1 MGHDLVAG
9 FVGLVISLVS
19 PLVNTAAV
27 ATAAPDCNL
36 TVSQTSVSS
45 GTAAQVVWWTANA
58 SSATFSQDGG
68 APVNVALS
76 GSVPVTISRNT
87 TLSLTARNSYGAYKT
102 CTAQITI
109 TSSTAGTPSCGI
121 SAAPGVHYAGQPVQL
136 VWYTQYATAAQIS
149 YLGTVSANQLLQG
162 TATVYPSAT
171 TLYTMTVANGATT
184 RTCSALVSISPRTTT
199 SYQPVTT
206 QQVTYRPVTTSA
218 PSYSTARSYPTYTY
232 PSSTYR
238 PSYSSGSGLG
248 YGSYTSGSTYSY
260 PGMDTWQSPSYSNG
274 LGDWTLT
281 SAWNNL
287 GTGEGLLTSQNCY
300 GSWCDSE
307 PSAWAYAT
315 PLGYDGY
322 QELRVGSYDMFG
334 NNSQTTYDPN
344 GNIIGTNR
352 SISNELFDSTTG
364 WDESS
369 SELVPGGS
377 NGLETLW
384 NSGYGSGVP
393 EATPVDPG
401 FSPDTPVDNAWS
413 DGMFN
418 TAPRAFSVDPGTN
431 YYGATIEIP
440 QQGIDPWADSYNF
453 VPEPT
458 PSPIQNASYDGGS
471 WGSDW
476 YEI

>member
-102 CTAQITI
+102 CTAQITV

-248 YGSYTSGSTYSY
+248 YGSYGSGYSSYGSGYDRYGSTYDVDSPFSY
-260 PGMDTWQSPSYSNG
+260 PGMETWESPSYASG
-274 LGDWTLT
+274 LGGWSLT
-281 SAWNNL
+281 NVWNGFGDSLSVYGENSGD
-287 GTGEGLLTSQNCY
+287 GTGWSTSEYCYYGNCMTGY
-300 GSWCDSE
+300 GYTPSDAEVNAIDNDPSFHDSE
-307 PSAWAYAT
+307 P
-315 PLGYDGY
+315 L
-322 QELRVGSYDMFG
+322 FG
-334 NNSQTTYDPN
+334 LD
-344 GNIIGTNR
+344 
-352 SISNELFDSTTG
+352 
-364 WDESS
+364 
-369 SELVPGGS
+369 
-377 NGLETLW
+377 
-384 NSGYGSGVP
+384 
-393 EATPVDPG
+393 
-401 FSPDTPVDNAWS
+401 
-413 DGMFN
+413 
-418 TAPRAFSVDPGTN
+418 GTN
-431 YYGATIEIP
+431 YPMGGSSDTAPSESGLSNYGNGLNNLWDE
-440 QQGIDPWADSYNF
+440 WDSGFSGGGVENWT
-453 VPEPT
+453 PPST
-458 PSPIQNASYDGGS
+458 PSLDYTDVQTRGNGSNYFETDWNGGLI
-471 WGSDW
+471 DTF
-476 YEI
+476 